1 MGAVGSRK
9 KAQADLRSFCPH
21 RALPGVLRAGV
32 SKLWPTGQ
40 IRPATPATSFLSI
53 KFYWHTAIF
62 IHLHISVAALMIQ

>member
-9 KAQADLRSFCPH
+9 KAQADLRASCPH

-40 IRPATPATSFLSI
+40 IRPATSFLSI